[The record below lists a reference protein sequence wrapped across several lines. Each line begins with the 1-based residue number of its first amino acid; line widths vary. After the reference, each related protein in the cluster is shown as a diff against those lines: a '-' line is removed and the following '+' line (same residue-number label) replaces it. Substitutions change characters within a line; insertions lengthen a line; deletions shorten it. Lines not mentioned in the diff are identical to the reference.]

1 MRALIASILR
11 HWPALAFVTSA
22 AMLAIA
28 HAFETFGHLAPCE
41 LCLYERQVYW
51 VALPIAALA
60 FIASQGVSPKVFT
73 PWIGGLLALIFL
85 IGLASLSFHMF
96 ATVGT
101 EILDVLFIALF
112 IYFFV
117 GCFFCHHFGWPWW
130 TAVLTLPGFLA
141 FSKLVEM
148 PFAANALNGS
158 VGYLP
163 PIAALLL
170 MALFLLITKR
180 SGGGKLAAAAV
191 IFLISLT
198 LRTMDQAWCL
208 SLPIGTHW
216 LWHCLNAATLA
227 LVTLSFDRP
236 VATTAASTSGAW
248 N

>member
-1 MRALIASILR
+1 MDLSAPVDLYCERLGPGLFAEPLNALSN
-11 HWPALAFVTSA
+11 LAFPGAS
-22 AMLAIA
+22 LW
-28 HAFETFGHLAPCE
+28 LLLRPRAP
-41 LCLYERQVYW
+41 
-51 VALPIAALA
+51 
-60 FIASQGVSPKVFT
+60 GSPKAS
-73 PWIGGLLALIFL
+73 PWYVRVLAALIFL